1 MKLTSRKQFAQAQLE
16 LMRQRPV
23 ASCEAPGSR
32 HDAEGGISGAGGPR
46 PKADAMNPSLYSLAR
61 QVKDDVQGALDYLAP
76 GPRQD
81 EERARKLLLQAA
93 DRIALSGEVGL

>member
-1 MKLTSRKQFAQAQLE
+1 MKLTSRKQFAQASLA
-16 LMRQRPV
+16 LMAGKP
-23 ASCEAPGSR
+23 ADPAPS
-32 HDAEGGISGAGGPR
+32 
-46 PKADAMNPSLYSLAR
+46 SLYSLAR